1 VLPALQA
8 LAQAGIALEIIT
20 DDQDFTHEWLREG
33 QVQGCVTALAKP
45 LRGCQVVQLGVM
57 DYVAVASPA
66 YTQTHCPAGL
76 TAHALRNMS
85 FLAFNRKDELQA
97 RFVRK
102 ACGLKTP
109 GLQQNFLPSA
119 HGRVRAA
126 IDGWGATVVPLLQ
139 VQALLQSGQLCD
151 LAPTVRLPVAL
162 YWHCWKLESVLLQ
175 SLTDALRRGAT
186 AALAH

>member
-1 VLPALQA
+1 
-8 LAQAGIALEIIT
+8 
-20 DDQDFTHEWLREG
+20 
-33 QVQGCVTALAKP
+33 VQGCVTALAKP

-57 DYVAVASPA
+57 DYVAVASPDYA
-66 YTQTHCPAGL
+66 QAHCPAGL

-85 FLAFNRKDELQA
+85 FLAFNRKDDLQA

-102 ACGLKTP
+102 VCGLKTP

-186 AALAH
+186 AALAATCK

>member
-1 VLPALQA
+1 
-8 LAQAGIALEIIT
+8 
-20 DDQDFTHEWLREG
+20 
-33 QVQGCVTALAKP
+33 
-45 LRGCQVVQLGVM
+45 
-57 DYVAVASPA
+57 
-66 YTQTHCPAGL
+66 
-76 TAHALRNMS
+76 
-85 FLAFNRKDELQA
+85 LQA

>member
-1 VLPALQA
+1 M
-8 LAQAGIALEIIT
+8 
-20 DDQDFTHEWLREG
+20 R
-33 QVQGCVTALAKP
+33 
-45 LRGCQVVQLGVM
+45 
-57 DYVAVASPA
+57 
-66 YTQTHCPAGL
+66 
-76 TAHALRNMS
+76 
-85 FLAFNRKDELQA
+85 FLAFNRKDDLQA

-102 ACGLKTP
+102 ACGLKSP

-119 HGRVRAA
+119 QGRVLAA
-126 IDGWGATVVPLLQ
+126 MDGWGATVVPLLQ

-186 AALAH
+186 AALAATCK